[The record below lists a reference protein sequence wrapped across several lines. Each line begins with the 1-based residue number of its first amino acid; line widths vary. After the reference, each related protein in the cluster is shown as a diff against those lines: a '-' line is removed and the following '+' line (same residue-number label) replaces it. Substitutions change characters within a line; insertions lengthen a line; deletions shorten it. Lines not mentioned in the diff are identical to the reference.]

1 MLVIRNLPRVLLLIL
16 LLLFLGIFSSSLSSY
31 TSVIHAEIV
40 ERVKVTITY
49 PDAKQEVPVGNL
61 TIYGTSSDDASR
73 SCHILILLNDDKP
86 YQSALATGPEGKDDY
101 SRWTFTFDPYS
112 SLIKQGKNEIVSKI
126 VCIQQGGTNSNNNL
140 PASSYNKIN
149 VTGSSGIY
157 QQTDSSSISRSS
169 SSVGPAINQIRPPEL
184 VETPTNTPAYEAL
197 TQNDIANRNVTTVA
211 SPDAG
216 ATSISNVVPS
226 IRTDNDND
234 IPDDKPSISN
244 NTVFNTTKSPPPSAN
259 ITIQPDQRTVA
270 VDTSTT
276 LSIVSD
282 PTPED
287 FEVLRD
293 SVNGSLEAL
302 YDNDLVVALQYL
314 NEADNQLFKITSD
327 LRSSVS

>member
-1 MLVIRNLPRVLLLIL
+1 M
-16 LLLFLGIFSSSLSSY
+16 
-31 TSVIHAEIV
+31 
-40 ERVKVTITY
+40 
-49 PDAKQEVPVGNL
+49 

-126 VCIQQGGTNSNNNL
+126 VCIPQGVTNSNNNL
-140 PASSYNKIN
+140 SASYNKIN
-149 VTGSSGIY
+149 VTGSRGIY
-157 QQTDSSSISRSS
+157 QQTDSSNSS
-169 SSVGPAINQIRPPEL
+169 SIGPAINQKRPPEL
-184 VETPTNTPAYEAL
+184 VETPTNTPAYEEL

-226 IRTDNDND
+226 IRTDTDNG
-234 IPDDKPSISN
+234 IPDDKPSISK
-244 NTVFNTTKSPPPSAN
+244 NTLFNKTKSPPPSAN

-282 PTPED
+282 PTPEE

-302 YDNDLVVALQYL
+302 YDNDLVAALQYL

>member
-1 MLVIRNLPRVLLLIL
+1 MLVIRNLSRVLLLIL
-16 LLLFLGIFSSSLSSY
+16 MLLFLGIFSSSLSSY
-31 TSVIHAEIV
+31 PSVIHAEIV
-40 ERVKVTITY
+40 ESLKVTITY
-49 PDAKQEVPVGNL
+49 PDAKQEVPVGNM

-126 VCIQQGGTNSNNNL
+126 VCIPQGVTNSNNNL
-140 PASSYNKIN
+140 PASYNKIN

-157 QQTDSSSISRSS
+157 QQTDSSSSS
-169 SSVGPAINQIRPPEL
+169 SSNGPAINQILPPEL
-184 VETPTNTPAYEAL
+184 VETPTNTPAYEEL

-226 IRTDNDND
+226 IRTDNDID

-244 NTVFNTTKSPPPSAN
+244 NTLFNKTKSPPPSAN
-259 ITIQPDQRTVA
+259 ITIQPDQKTVA

-276 LSIVSD
+276 LSTVSD
-282 PTPED
+282 PTPEG

-293 SVNGSLEAL
+293 SVNGSLEEL
-302 YDNDLVVALQYL
+302 YDNDLLAALQYL

>member
-1 MLVIRNLPRVLLLIL
+1 MLVIRNLPCVLLLIL
-16 LLLFLGIFSSSLSSY
+16 FLLFLGIFSSSLASY
-31 TSVIHAEIV
+31 TSVIHAEMV
-40 ERVKVTITY
+40 ETHKVTITY
-49 PDAKQEVPVGNL
+49 PDANQEVPVGNL
-61 TIYGTSSDDASR
+61 TIYGTSSDDVSR

-86 YQSALATGPEGKDDY
+86 YQSALATGPKGKDDY

-126 VCIQQGGTNSNNNL
+126 VCIQQDVTNSNNNL
-140 PASSYNKIN
+140 PASYNKIN

-157 QQTDSSSISRSS
+157 QQTDSSSSS
-169 SSVGPAINQIRPPEL
+169 IGPAINQIRPPEL

-197 TQNDIANRNVTTVA
+197 TQNDIANRNLTTVA

-216 ATSISNVVPS
+216 VTGISNIVPS
-226 IRTDNDND
+226 IRTENDND

-244 NTVFNTTKSPPPSAN
+244 NTLFNKTKSPPPSAN

-276 LSIVSD
+276 LSMVSD

-302 YDNDLVVALQYL
+302 YDNDLVAALQYL
-314 NEADNQLFKITSD
+314 NEADNQLFKITND

>member
-31 TSVIHAEIV
+31 ASVIHAEIV
-40 ERVKVTITY
+40 ESLKVTITY

-126 VCIQQGGTNSNNNL
+126 VCIPQGVTNSNNNL
-140 PASSYNKIN
+140 PASYNKIN

-157 QQTDSSSISRSS
+157 QQTDSSSSS
-169 SSVGPAINQIRPPEL
+169 SGSSNGPAINQILPPEL
-184 VETPTNTPAYEAL
+184 VETPTNTPAYEEL

-226 IRTDNDND
+226 IRTDNDID

-244 NTVFNTTKSPPPSAN
+244 NTLFNKTKSPPPSSN
-259 ITIQPDQRTVA
+259 ITIQPDQKTMA

-276 LSIVSD
+276 LSIVTD

-287 FEVLRD
+287 FETLRD

-302 YDNDLVVALQYL
+302 YDNDLVAALQYL

>member
-31 TSVIHAEIV
+31 ASVIHAEIV
-40 ERVKVTITY
+40 ESLKVTITY

-126 VCIQQGGTNSNNNL
+126 VCIPQGVTNSNNNL
-140 PASSYNKIN
+140 PASYNKIN

-157 QQTDSSSISRSS
+157 QQTDSSSSS
-169 SSVGPAINQIRPPEL
+169 SIGPAINQILPPEL
-184 VETPTNTPAYEAL
+184 VETPTNTPAYEEL

-226 IRTDNDND
+226 IRTDTDID

-244 NTVFNTTKSPPPSAN
+244 NTLFNKTKSPPPSAN
-259 ITIQPDQRTVA
+259 ITIQPDQKTMA

-276 LSIVSD
+276 LSIVTD

-287 FEVLRD
+287 FETLRD

-302 YDNDLVVALQYL
+302 YDNDLVATLQYL

>member
-31 TSVIHAEIV
+31 ASVIHAEIV
-40 ERVKVTITY
+40 ESLKVTITY

-61 TIYGTSSDDASR
+61 TLYGTSSDDASR

-126 VCIQQGGTNSNNNL
+126 VCIPQGVTNSNNNL
-140 PASSYNKIN
+140 PASYNKIN

-157 QQTDSSSISRSS
+157 QQTDSSSSS
-169 SSVGPAINQIRPPEL
+169 SNGPAINQILPPEL
-184 VETPTNTPAYEAL
+184 VETPTNTPAYEEL

-226 IRTDNDND
+226 IRTDNDID

-244 NTVFNTTKSPPPSAN
+244 NTLFNKTKSPPPSSN
-259 ITIQPDQRTVA
+259 ITIQPDQKTMA

-276 LSIVSD
+276 LSIVTD

-287 FEVLRD
+287 FETLRD

-302 YDNDLVVALQYL
+302 YDNDLVAALQYL